1 MTTAWVEIR
10 VEIWFDIFTPPAR
23 RARLRK
29 LSYDGR
35 ALSVGISEGE
45 EEGWSPGIIL
55 VIMLWK

>member
-10 VEIWFDIFTPPAR
+10 VEIWFDISTPPAR

-45 EEGWSPGIIL
+45 EEGWSPGL
-55 VIMLWK
+55 VYL